1 MYNRYV
7 PQSDGSFQKSRLQ
20 DAPARQPQGQNAP
33 PPPPPAPPPC
43 SDTPVQKP
51 STSSLGFLK
60 QLLPKGLDFGDV
72 AILFLLLLM
81 AGENEENRN
90 NAFLTMA
97 LYCIL

>member
-1 MYNRYV
+1 MYNRYI
-7 PQSDGSFQKSRLQ
+7 PQADGTYQRNRMQ
-20 DAPARQPQGQNAP
+20 DTPKNPPPPPSTP
-33 PPPPPAPPPC
+33 PPPPPQAYPSPPPPPPRQG
-43 SDTPVQKP
+43 SP
-51 STSSLGFLK
+51 LGFLA

-81 AGENEENRN
+81 AGDNEENRN